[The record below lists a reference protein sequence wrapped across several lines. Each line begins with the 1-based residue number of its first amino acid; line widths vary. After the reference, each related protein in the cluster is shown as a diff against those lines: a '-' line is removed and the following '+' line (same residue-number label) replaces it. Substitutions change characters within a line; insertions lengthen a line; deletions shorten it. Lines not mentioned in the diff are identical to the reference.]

1 MAEPDRSLR
10 ARRAALG
17 RLCGL
22 GAVGGGALGAW
33 PPALAAPSPM
43 AVPVS
48 WRNRFEDGLAGW
60 QPLSAAWGLH
70 NHQVLRDPAV
80 DGRVL
85 RVHLQRGGIDPGSMQ
100 RRGLPRSG
108 SGFKARVIAGGSE
121 QATLRYRLR
130 FAPGFDF
137 VRGGKLPGLFGG
149 RGNAGGAMPDGHDG
163 FSLRLMWRERGAGE
177 VYAYLPQGAEATQT
191 GARHGRSLLRGHFAF
206 QPGQWHAVTQEVVLN
221 TPGQDDGSLRLWLDG
236 RAVGEVTGL
245 RLRDTPSLRLDGIF
259 FDVFFGGS
267 DDSWAPPADTHV
279 DFAEFDLQA
288 SAGRPR

>member
-1 MAEPDRSLR
+1 MTDRDNILR

-17 RLCGL
+17 GLCGVTGL
-22 GAVGGGALGAW
+22 ALCVL
-33 PPALAAPSPM
+33 PPAAGACSP
-43 AVPVS
+43 AV

-80 DGRVL
+80 EGRVL
-85 RVHLQRGGIDPGSMQ
+85 RVHLQRGGIDPGSMH

-177 VYAYLPQGAEATQT
+177 VYAYLPQGPAASASTGVQT
-191 GARHGRSLLRGHFAF
+191 GPRHGRSLLRGHFGF
-206 QPGQWHAVTQEVVLN
+206 QPGQWHAVTQQVVLN
-221 TPGQDDGSLRLWLDG
+221 TPGLEDGSLRLWLDG

-245 RLRDTPSLRLDGIF
+245 CLRDTPSLRLDGIF
-259 FDVFFGGS
+259 FDVFFGGN

-279 DFAEFDLQA
+279 DFAEFELQA
-288 SAGRPR
+288 SAGGLR